1 MAYHYAFDTPTG
13 IFCQMVSTPA
23 LRSFLGAIEIN
34 LANVGWYSHS
44 ILRDFYL
51 LE

>member
-1 MAYHYAFDTPTG
+1 MLSTPQPE
-13 IFCQMVSTPA
+13 FSVKCMVSTPA

-34 LANVGWYSHS
+34 VANVGWYSHS